1 MKKLNIYS
9 LIIALL
15 AVVVISCN
23 PLQDDIDQIEQ
34 NLTIVKDVEY
44 TLTDDDYETLDEIC
58 GCTGFGNF
66 GSEED
71 VKANVPTILAEQFPA
86 LGLGSS
92 AVVTYDFFRGFN
104 DDVDV
109 YLDVVDDLRYE
120 LGESDYAV
128 GSAEAGDAGFFNN
141 TVTFEDNVTAIL
153 NAGVSSPTDGQ
164 IVAVTYEKSDLAYS
178 DINFTS
184 AYSEDYTSITDLS
197 ASSFQLFDLEGTQDW
212 HKYVSSY
219 PYEAA
224 RMSGFSSGNQPNTDW
239 MITPAVDLTGFDDA
253 ELRIQHVLNFLG
265 DGVFGTDI
273 AIRVSTDYDEVDP
286 ATATW
291 EDLTFDVEPAGDS
304 WDPVDSKA
312 SLAAYA
318 DETIYI
324 SFYYKSTAD
333 YAPNWRVIDI
343 AVLQGEEVE
352 KDTYNEFYTYNS
364 ATTSW
369 SAIDYEDAYFVSDS
383 DYKAFGLSAGYF
395 TSSDRAENYLPGFLS
410 KTLRPFA
417 QEDDTQIVIYD
428 YVSSSSGAQVRGD
441 FYTFTGGEWV
451 EYASTIEA
459 SFNFGFKEEG
469 WVADN
474 TIKVSFGTADY
485 TWIVDNFTGVY
496 NGASNMAQFGNFSC
510 FNWTEAEKF
519 DVISSR
525 LEVLYPSIEED
536 PQPFKVTYSEF
547 CGATANRVMTVVYSG
562 GEWTLES
569 DE

>member
-1 MKKLNIYS
+1 
-9 LIIALL
+9 
-15 AVVVISCN
+15 
-23 PLQDDIDQIEQ
+23 
-34 NLTIVKDVEY
+34 
-44 TLTDDDYETLDEIC
+44 
-58 GCTGFGNF
+58 
-66 GSEED
+66 
-71 VKANVPTILAEQFPA
+71 
-86 LGLGSS
+86 
-92 AVVTYDFFRGFN
+92 
-104 DDVDV
+104 
-109 YLDVVDDLRYE
+109 
-120 LGESDYAV
+120 
-128 GSAEAGDAGFFNN
+128 
-141 TVTFEDNVTAIL
+141 
-153 NAGVSSPTDGQ
+153 
-164 IVAVTYEKSDLAYS
+164 
-178 DINFTS
+178 
-184 AYSEDYTSITDLS
+184 
-197 ASSFQLFDLEGTQDW
+197 
-212 HKYVSSY
+212 
-219 PYEAA
+219 
-224 RMSGFSSGNQPNTDW
+224 
-239 MITPAVDLTGFDDA
+239 
-253 ELRIQHVLNFLG
+253 
-265 DGVFGTDI
+265 
-273 AIRVSTDYDEVDP
+273 
-286 ATATW
+286 
-291 EDLTFDVEPAGDS
+291 
-304 WDPVDSKA
+304 
-312 SLAAYA
+312 
-318 DETIYI
+318 
-324 SFYYKSTAD
+324 STAD

-352 KDTYNEFYTYNS
+352 TDTYNAFYMYNEGS
-364 ATTSW
+364 TSW
-369 SAIDYEDAYFVSDS
+369 SAIDAEDAYFMSEP
-383 DYKAFGLSAGYF
+383 DYDAFGLRFPNFS
-395 TSSDRAENYLPGFLS
+395 SSDRAENFLPDFLS

-428 YVSSSSGAQVRGD
+428 YFSSSSGTQVRGD